1 MRNGNRISSTFRKIE
16 KRLDPDYCYLV
27 FEVISEENDKHY
39 KIFDVLSCYKK
50 GIFEREIHRDRAGGG
65 FFVLVKLDSE
75 HEDDV
80 IQELVQVRFPSD
92 MNFYVYGRRVK

>member
-16 KRLDPDYCYLV
+16 KRLDPDYSYV
-27 FEVISEENDKHY
+27 MFEVISEENDKIY
-39 KIFDVLSCYKK
+39 KIFDVFSSFEK
-50 GIFEREIHRDRAGGG
+50 GILEREIHRDRAEGG
-65 FFVLVKLDSE
+65 FFVLVKLYSE

-80 IQELVQVRFPSD
+80 IQELVKVRFLSN